1 MQLVHGGKSLLKRGG
16 VVRRVQIHDV
26 HVVHLII
33 VKKMMV
39 MVIEIMMMSTWS
51 T

>member
-1 MQLVHGGKSLLKRGG
+1 MQLVHGGKGLLKRGG

-26 HVVHLII
+26 HVVHLTI
-33 VKKMMV
+33 VKMMV
-39 MVIEIMMMSTWS
+39 MLIQIMMMSTWS